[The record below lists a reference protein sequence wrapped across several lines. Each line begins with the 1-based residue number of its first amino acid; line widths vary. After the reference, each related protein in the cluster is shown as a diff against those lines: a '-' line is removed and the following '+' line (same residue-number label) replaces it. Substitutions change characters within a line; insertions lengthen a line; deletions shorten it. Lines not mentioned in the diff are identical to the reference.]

1 MKRSE
6 LDALKSAI
14 TAKRQSFDS
23 LKAIGA
29 AILAPWDGLTSIG
42 RATIGKLLPTL
53 AARLE
58 ELRNAIRGN
67 G

>member
-14 TAKRQSFDS
+14 TAKRQSLDS
-23 LKAIGA
+23 LRTIGA

-42 RATIGKLLPTL
+42 RTTIGKLLPTL
-53 AARLE
+53 AELLE
-58 ELRNAIRGN
+58 VIQ
-67 G
+67 